1 MLGPYRNLGVWIK
14 SIEFVTELYRLTS
27 TFPNYEIYG
36 LTSQIRRASVSISS
50 NIAEGYGRS
59 TNKELIHFLYNSMGS
74 VNEVETQL
82 LIARNLGY
90 LDENNYV
97 KLNNM
102 NSEIAKML
110 YSLINI
116 RQTME

>member
-1 MLGPYRNLGVWIK
+1 MMGPYRNLGVWMK
-14 SIEFVTELYRLTS
+14 GMEFITELYRIS
-27 TFPNYEIYG
+27 ATFPHYEIYG
-36 LTSQIRRASVSISS
+36 LTSQIRRAAVSITS

-59 TNKELIHFLYNSMGS
+59 SNADLIHFLYISLGS

-90 LDENNYV
+90 LNSGDYDRLD
-97 KLNNM
+97 KM
-102 NSEIAKML
+102 NTEISKML

-116 RQTME
+116 RKNM